1 MGLISWIII
10 AVAVLALIGVG
21 IGSFTSGVFEG
32 AKVVAGS
39 PIITNATGEAQ
50 EYAGD
55 LIANATRDA
64 LP

>member
-32 AKVVAGS
+32 AKIVSSNPVVS
-39 PIITNATGEAQ
+39 NATGEAR

-55 LIANATRDA
+55 MIANATRDA
-64 LP
+64 FS

>member
-10 AVAVLALIGVG
+10 AIAVLALIGVG
-21 IGSFTSGVFEG
+21 IGSFASGVFEG
-32 AKVVAGS
+32 AKTVGNNPVVS
-39 PIITNATGEAQ
+39 NATGEAR

-55 LIANATRDA
+55 LIANATRDV